1 MRIAVYLRVSTQLQA
16 QAQTS
21 EQQLERLRARIQQAG
36 WTLLDEHVFRDD
48 GFSGAS
54 LNRPGLDALRDKV
67 KAGELDRVLITA
79 PDRLAR
85 NYVHQMVLLEELEHA
100 GCEVEFLDRPM
111 SQDPHDQLLLQIRG
125 AVAEYERTLIAE
137 RMRRGRQRKLQ
148 AGALLPWTLVP
159 YGYRI
164 NPERP
169 RDPAGVHRDEAEA
182 AVIQEM
188 YAWYLGDG
196 ASLAGL
202 TRRLQAL
209 GLLSP
214 RGLRRW
220 NQATVRG
227 ILMNPAYT
235 GQIYLGRTQLRAPR
249 MRRSATHPIG
259 RPAYGRTATPPEA
272 WVPVVAIPAIVSQT
286 VYDQVQAKLAHNQ
299 QFARRNNTAHDY
311 LLRALVSCGVC
322 QLACT
327 GRGKVQYRYYV
338 CRGKAPPRQSCRDE
352 RCAARLI
359 PAGQLDDLVWEDVC
373 EVLTHPE
380 LIAHALERA
389 HGGHW
394 LPQELQARRETLR
407 KGRVQLQS
415 QLERLS
421 EAYLHGIIP
430 LAEYERRRRDLE
442 QKDEAL
448 DAQARQLE
456 AQVDRQAELAG
467 LVASVDAFCGRVQA
481 GLAQANFEQKRQLV
495 ELLIDRVV
503 VTHDEVE
510 IRYVIPTSQASEQVR
525 FCHLRKDYFRLPAQH
540 EPLDD
545 LHRILLHLRAQE
557 RLGLPGTAR
566 QGRCELAF
574 RITDEHPADRQ
585 RRQTAMKPNGR
596 LRDDLDYPLAF
607 AVPVRDRHPLP
618 ARLGIGGH
626 LLNGGPALAFLARPP
641 LGAGLTLRG
650 RLVQRGVQA
659 QTDNQAQ
666 LAGQLRQPKQPQN
679 RGKFT
684 VGDNDQ
690 LAIGQPAPQLHNHLP
705 APIEHL
711 LVPTRFAFVI
721 AFRRRQTGQEGQGP
735 HPPSPGDGGQ
745 QHQAQPAQPTRLH
758 KMRMA
763 RTHRVAVDA
772 LGFDLRPAPAFHRWI
787 QCTDDRP
794 LGHEGLHQE
803 LQQRAAQR
811 PARPNRAAEH
821 PMVSLKLSLLA
832 QAHDAQHGR
841 HRAPAGGQDRAQQQ
855 HLRVLPDAIGKV
867 RRKRLN
873 QAIIRLG
880 RDRHRQSSWSRV
892 AVAYP
897 AFVVAS
903 IG

>member
-36 WTLLDEHVFRDD
+36 WTLRDEHIFRDD
-48 GFSGAS
+48 GYSGAS
-54 LNRPGLDALRDKV
+54 LNRPGLDALRDQV
-67 KAGELDRVLITA
+67 KAGEVERVLITA

-85 NYVHQMVLLEELEHA
+85 NYVHQMVLLEELQRA
-100 GCEVEFLDRPM
+100 GCAVEFLDRPM
-111 SQDPHDQLLLQIRG
+111 SDDPHDQLLLQIRG

-148 AGALLPWTLVP
+148 AGALLPWTHVP
-159 YGYRI
+159 YGYRV
-164 NPERP
+164 NPDRP
-169 RDPAGVHRDEAEA
+169 RDPAGVQRDEAEA

-188 YAWYLGDG
+188 FAWYLAEG

-202 TRRLQAL
+202 TRHLQAL
-209 GLLSP
+209 GLSSP

-235 GQIYLGRTQLRAPR
+235 GQVYLGRTQLRAPR

-259 RPAYGRTATPPEA
+259 RPAYGRTATPSET
-272 WVPVVAIPAIVSQT
+272 WIPVAGIPTIISQT
-286 VYDQVQAKLAHNQ
+286 VYDQAQAKLAHNQ

-311 LLRALVSCGVC
+311 LLRALVSCGAC
-322 QLACT
+322 NLACT
-327 GRGKVQYRYYV
+327 GRGRGQYRYYV
-338 CRGKAPPRQSCRDE
+338 CCGKAPPSQSCRDE
-352 RCAARLI
+352 RCSARLI
-359 PAGQLDDLVWEDVC
+359 PAGQLDDLVWQDVC
-373 EVLTHPE
+373 EVLSHPE
-380 LIAHALERA
+380 LIAYALERA

-467 LVASVDAFCGRVQA
+467 LVASVEAFCGRVQA

-557 RLGLPGTAR
+557 RLGLK
-566 QGRCELAF
+566 LAF

-679 RGKFT
+679 GGKLA
-684 VGDNDQ
+684 VGDDHQ
-690 LAIGQPAPQLHNHLP
+690 QPVRQPAPQLHHHLP
-705 APIEHL
+705 APVEHF
-711 LVPTRFAFVI
+711 LVRPRLAFI
-721 AFRRRQTGQEGQGP
+721 KAFRRRQAGEKWQRP
-735 HPPSPGDGGQ
+735 HPPGPRNGRQ
-745 QHQAQPAQPTRLH
+745 QHQAQPAQPTGLH

-763 RTHRVAVDA
+763 RTHRIAVDA
-772 LGFDLRPAPAFHRWI
+772 FGFDFRPAPAFHSWI
-787 QCTDDRP
+787 QRTDDRP

-803 LQQRAAQR
+803 LQQRTAQR

-821 PMVSLKLSLLA
+821 PMVSLKLSFLA
-832 QAHDAQHGR
+832 QAHDAQHGG
-841 HRAPAGGQDRAQQQ
+841 HRAPTRCQDRAQQQ
-855 HLRVLPDAIGKV
+855 DLRVLPNAVGKV

-873 QAIIRLG
+873 QAIMRLG
-880 RDRHRQSSWSRV
+880 QGWHRHSSWRRF

-897 AFVVAS
+897 AFPVGS
-903 IG
+903 NG

>member
-1 MRIAVYLRVSTQLQA
+1 MRIAVYLRVSTQLQV

-21 EQQLERLRARIQQAG
+21 EQQLERLRVRIQQAG
-36 WTLLDEHVFRDD
+36 WTLLDENLFRDD
-48 GFSGAS
+48 GYSGAS

-85 NYVHQMVLLEELEHA
+85 NYVHQMVLLEELERA
-100 GCEVEFLDRPM
+100 GCAVEFLDRPM

-148 AGALLPWTLVP
+148 AGALLPWTHVP
-159 YGYRI
+159 YGYRV
-164 NPERP
+164 NLERP

-188 YAWYLGDG
+188 YAWYLGEG

-202 TRRLQAL
+202 TRRLQTLA
-209 GLLSP
+209 LLSP
-214 RGLRRW
+214 KGLRRW

-235 GQIYLGRTQLRAPR
+235 GQVYLGRTQLRAPR
-249 MRRSATHPIG
+249 LRRSATHPIG
-259 RPAYGRTATPPEA
+259 RPAYGRTATPPET
-272 WVPVVAIPAIVSQT
+272 WIPVATIPAIISQT

-327 GRGKVQYRYYV
+327 GRGQAQYRYYV

-352 RCAARLI
+352 RCSARLF
-359 PAGQLDDLVWEDVC
+359 PAGQLDDRVWEDVC

-380 LIAHALERA
+380 VIAHALERA

-394 LPQELQARRETLR
+394 LPQELQARRENLR

-442 QKDEAL
+442 NKDEAL

-467 LVASVDAFCGRVQA
+467 LVASVEAFCGRVQA

-510 IRYVIPTSQASEQVR
+510 IRYVIPTSPASEQVR
-525 FCHLRKDYFRLPAQH
+525 FCHLRKDYFHLPTQH

-545 LHRILLHLRAQE
+545 LRRIGFQ
-557 RLGLPGTAR
+557 
-566 QGRCELAF
+566 
-574 RITDEHPADRQ
+574 
-585 RRQTAMKPNGR
+585 
-596 LRDDLDYPLAF
+596 
-607 AVPVRDRHPLP
+607 V
-618 ARLGIGGH
+618 
-626 LLNGGPALAFLARPP
+626 
-641 LGAGLTLRG
+641 GA
-650 RLVQRGVQA
+650 
-659 QTDNQAQ
+659 
-666 LAGQLRQPKQPQN
+666 
-679 RGKFT
+679 
-684 VGDNDQ
+684 
-690 LAIGQPAPQLHNHLP
+690 
-705 APIEHL
+705 
-711 LVPTRFAFVI
+711 
-721 AFRRRQTGQEGQGP
+721 
-735 HPPSPGDGGQ
+735 
-745 QHQAQPAQPTRLH
+745 
-758 KMRMA
+758 
-763 RTHRVAVDA
+763 
-772 LGFDLRPAPAFHRWI
+772 
-787 QCTDDRP
+787 
-794 LGHEGLHQE
+794 
-803 LQQRAAQR
+803 
-811 PARPNRAAEH
+811 
-821 PMVSLKLSLLA
+821 
-832 QAHDAQHGR
+832 
-841 HRAPAGGQDRAQQQ
+841 
-855 HLRVLPDAIGKV
+855 
-867 RRKRLN
+867 
-873 QAIIRLG
+873 
-880 RDRHRQSSWSRV
+880 
-892 AVAYP
+892 
-897 AFVVAS
+897 
-903 IG
+903 

>member
-1 MRIAVYLRVSTQLQA
+1 MRIAVYLRVSTQLQV

-21 EQQLERLRARIQQAG
+21 EQQLERLRVRIQQAG
-36 WTLLDEHVFRDD
+36 WTLLDENLFRDD
-48 GFSGAS
+48 GYSGAS

-85 NYVHQMVLLEELEHA
+85 NYVHQMVLLEELERA
-100 GCEVEFLDRPM
+100 GCTVEFLDRPM

-148 AGALLPWTLVP
+148 AGALLPWTHVP
-159 YGYRI
+159 YGYRV

-188 YAWYLGDG
+188 YAWYLGEG

-202 TRRLQAL
+202 TRRLQTLA
-209 GLLSP
+209 LLSP
-214 RGLRRW
+214 KGLRRW

-235 GQIYLGRTQLRAPR
+235 GQVYLGRTQLRAPR
-249 MRRSATHPIG
+249 LRRSATHPIG
-259 RPAYGRTATPPEA
+259 RPAYGRKATPPET
-272 WVPVVAIPAIVSQT
+272 WIPVATIPAIISQT

-327 GRGKVQYRYYV
+327 GRGQAQYRYYV

-352 RCAARLI
+352 RCSARLF

-380 LIAHALERA
+380 VIAHALERA

-394 LPQELQARRETLR
+394 LPQELQARRENLR

-442 QKDEAL
+442 NKDAAL

-467 LVASVDAFCGRVQA
+467 LVASVEAFCGRVQA

-510 IRYVIPTSQASEQVR
+510 IRYVIPTSPASEPVR
-525 FCHLRKDYFRLPAQH
+525 FCHLRKDYFYMHALQVIFQCAPTGRPVHRDGTQLGGLFGGGLGPGDGQVAGPIRFSRQADLLKIARAARLDAQRVDGEQTTAEQGDPGVIGYPNAVIPAQF
-540 EPLDD
+540 PAFLSP
-545 LHRILLHLRAQE
+545 ILVPKAAVGQE
-557 RLGLPGTAR
+557 
-566 QGRCELAF
+566 C
-574 RITDEHPADRQ
+574 H
-585 RRQTAMKPNGR
+585 
-596 LRDDLDYPLAF
+596 
-607 AVPVRDRHPLP
+607 
-618 ARLGIGGH
+618 GGH
-626 LLNGGPALAFLARPP
+626 LAEQTRRFIEQGFTFLDSDEPRAF
-641 LGAGLTLRG
+641 
-650 RLVQRGVQA
+650 
-659 QTDNQAQ
+659 DH
-666 LAGQLRQPKQPQN
+666 QP
-679 RGKFT
+679 G
-684 VGDNDQ
+684 
-690 LAIGQPAPQLHNHLP
+690 
-705 APIEHL
+705 
-711 LVPTRFAFVI
+711 
-721 AFRRRQTGQEGQGP
+721 
-735 HPPSPGDGGQ
+735 
-745 QHQAQPAQPTRLH
+745 
-758 KMRMA
+758 
-763 RTHRVAVDA
+763 
-772 LGFDLRPAPAFHRWI
+772 
-787 QCTDDRP
+787 
-794 LGHEGLHQE
+794 
-803 LQQRAAQR
+803 
-811 PARPNRAAEH
+811 
-821 PMVSLKLSLLA
+821 
-832 QAHDAQHGR
+832 
-841 HRAPAGGQDRAQQQ
+841 
-855 HLRVLPDAIGKV
+855 
-867 RRKRLN
+867 
-873 QAIIRLG
+873 
-880 RDRHRQSSWSRV
+880 
-892 AVAYP
+892 
-897 AFVVAS
+897 
-903 IG
+903 

>member
-36 WTLLDEHVFRDD
+36 WTLRDEHIFRDD
-48 GFSGAS
+48 GYSGAS
-54 LNRPGLDALRDKV
+54 LNRPGLDALRDQV
-67 KAGELDRVLITA
+67 KAGEVERVLITA

-85 NYVHQMVLLEELEHA
+85 NYVHQMVLLEELQRA
-100 GCEVEFLDRPM
+100 GCAVEFLDRPM
-111 SQDPHDQLLLQIRG
+111 SDDPHDQLLLQIRG

-148 AGALLPWTLVP
+148 AGALLPWTHVP
-159 YGYRI
+159 YGYRV
-164 NPERP
+164 NPDRP
-169 RDPAGVHRDEAEA
+169 RDPAGVQRDEAEA

-188 YAWYLGDG
+188 FAWYLAEG

-202 TRRLQAL
+202 TRHLQAL
-209 GLLSP
+209 GLSSP

-235 GQIYLGRTQLRAPR
+235 GQVYLGRTQLRAPR

-259 RPAYGRTATPPEA
+259 RPAYGRTATPSET
-272 WVPVVAIPAIVSQT
+272 WIPVAGIPTIISQT
-286 VYDQVQAKLAHNQ
+286 VYDQAQAKLAHNQ

-311 LLRALVSCGVC
+311 LLRALVSCGAC
-322 QLACT
+322 NLACT
-327 GRGKVQYRYYV
+327 GRGRGQYRYYV
-338 CRGKAPPRQSCRDE
+338 CCGKAPPSQSCRDE
-352 RCAARLI
+352 RCSARLI
-359 PAGQLDDLVWEDVC
+359 PAGQLDDLVWQDVC
-373 EVLTHPE
+373 EVLSHPE
-380 LIAHALERA
+380 LIAYALERA

-467 LVASVDAFCGRVQA
+467 LVASVEAFCGRVQA

-525 FCHLRKDYFRLPAQH
+525 FCHLRKDYFCLPAQDK
-540 EPLDD
+540 PLDN
-545 LHRILLHLRAQE
+545 LPGFSFQVCAQE
-557 RLGLPGTAR
+557 GLGL
-566 QGRCELAF
+566 ELAL
-574 RITDEHPADRQ
+574 RIADQHPANGQ
-585 RRQTAMKPNGR
+585 GRQTAVKPDCR
-596 LRDDLDYPLAF
+596 LRDDLDHALAL
-607 AVPVRDRHPLP
+607 AIPVPDRDALP
-618 ARLGIGGH
+618 ARLGIGR
-626 LLNGGPALAFLARPP
+626 NGYQSRQALPFLARAA
-641 LGAGLTLRG
+641 LRTGFALRG
-650 RLVQRGVQA
+650 RFVQRGVQP
-659 QTDNQAQ
+659 QPDNQAE
-666 LAGQLRQPKQPQN
+666 LARQLRQPKQPQN

-684 VGDNDQ
+684 ISDDDQ
-690 LAIGQPAPQLHNHLP
+690 QPVRQPAPQLHDHLS
-705 APIEHL
+705 APIGYL
-711 LVPTRFAFVI
+711 LVRARSSFIV
-721 AFRRRQTGQEGQGP
+721 AFRRRQAVQEGQSP
-735 HPPSPGDGGQ
+735 HPSRPGNRRQ
-745 QHQAQPAQPTRLH
+745 QHQTQPTQPTRLH
-758 KMRMA
+758 EVRLA
-763 RTHRVAVDA
+763 RAHWVAIDA
-772 LGFDLRPAPAFHRWI
+772 LRFDLGASSALE
-787 QCTDDRP
+787 CGVEGADDRSF
-794 LGHEGLHQE
+794 GHERLHQQ
-803 LQQRAAQR
+803 LQQCSAQR
-811 PARPNRAAEH
+811 PTRPHRAVEH
-821 PMVSLKLSLLA
+821 PVVGLELALLT
-832 QAHDAQHGR
+832 QAHDAQHRG
-841 HRAPAGGQDRAQQQ
+841 HGPATRGQDRAQQQ
-855 HLRVLPDAIGKV
+855 DAGMLPNAVGKV
-867 RRKRLN
+867 RRERLN
-873 QAIIRLG
+873 QAIMPLG
-880 RDRHRQSSWSRV
+880 QGWHRHSSWSRI

-897 AFVVAS
+897 APSRHAN
-903 IG
+903 G